1 MLDHYHCPKYGT
13 VTFEDNLGYIYE
25 CAEKLI
31 EKINE
36 EQSMAIV
43 DEGGQ
48 AFKAEVD
55 AQLFIQDGLFYS
67 LTNEQYD
74 ETVDGSNV
82 LNVSRLDD
90 AGHEC
95 SKAINAYFDARTEAQ
110 LKEVTQLLESEHDE
124 QERTPVDRDQLLSMA
139 EELMGMA
146 DSLADEHRQ
155 VLEQKFNGNPYAEVA

>member
-1 MLDHYHCPKYGT
+1 MLDHYHCPNYGT
-13 VTFEDNLGYIYE
+13 VTFNDNLGYIYE

-36 EQSMAIV
+36 EQ
-43 DEGGQ
+43 
-48 AFKAEVD
+48 FNAEVD
-55 AQLFIQDGLFYS
+55 AHLFIEDGLFYS

-74 ETVDGSNV
+74 ETVNSSYAV
-82 LNVSRLDD
+82 NVSRLNE

-95 SKAINAYFDARTEAQ
+95 SKAINAFFDARTEAQ

-124 QERTPVDRDQLLSMA
+124 EERTPVDRDALLSMA
-139 EELMGMA
+139 EEVMGMA